1 MDFCDVV
8 GHQRRQGLEFRI
20 YKYDNEDN
28 SIMRNKVAASKAV
41 AAALIGLLAV
51 VGAFA
56 QPTITAVVNGAS
68 FQSTGIASNTWITI
82 FGTNLALSTRAWRSS
97 DFVNGTLPTSLDGV
111 SVKIEMCYSYL
122 PGYNNGARNTAE
134 MNCAY
139 EPAFVEYISPT
150 QLNVLVVHTAEF
162 LTILGNPT
170 YAEFVMILGGQIQ
183 VTTAAG
189 SSVWSPPVYP
199 GSGLGMGTWYGS
211 AFFVVGG
218 NYVAAR
224 HSDGT
229 LVGKTN
235 MIPGVYSRPA
245 QSGEI
250 ISLYGTGL
258 GPVSLPAPNTL
269 ITSPIALGAPGTEF
283 EYSLSIDDVSADVA
297 WIGLV
302 EAGLFQINVTVPNLP
317 TGDYPVVFS
326 IGDLQAYCSPGIC
339 YGGQTQT
346 GVLITIQN

>member
-1 MDFCDVV
+1 MT
-8 GHQRRQGLEFRI
+8 
-20 YKYDNEDN
+20 
-28 SIMRNKVAASKAV
+28 NKIASKAV
-41 AAALIGLLAV
+41 TAALIGLLSV

-68 FQSTGIASNTWITI
+68 FQSSGIASNTWITI
-82 FGTNLALSTRAWRSS
+82 FGTNLALSTRAWKGS

-218 NYVAAR
+218 SYVA
-224 HSDGT
+224 
-229 LVGKTN
+229 
-235 MIPGVYSRPA
+235 GVSA
-245 QSGEI
+245 CWA
-250 ISLYGTGL
+250 L
-258 GPVSLPAPNTL
+258 GQNRFLRGSQAWENG
-269 ITSPIALGAPGTEF
+269 GAPGASPDKRERVTWAASRDSVTRSKTASAWKTPDGHRSAAGPDPSRWLRLGKPVF
-283 EYSLSIDDVSADVA
+283 LPKRAFKPALS
-297 WIGLV
+297 
-302 EAGLFQINVTVPNLP
+302 P
-317 TGDYPVVFS
+317 
-326 IGDLQAYCSPGIC
+326 
-339 YGGQTQT
+339 
-346 GVLITIQN
+346 

>member
-1 MDFCDVV
+1 M
-8 GHQRRQGLEFRI
+8 LFR
-20 YKYDNEDN
+20 
-28 SIMRNKVAASKAV
+28 S
-41 AAALIGLLAV
+41 
-51 VGAFA
+51 
-56 QPTITAVVNGAS
+56 
-68 FQSTGIASNTWITI
+68 
-82 FGTNLALSTRAWRSS
+82 
-97 DFVNGTLPTSLDGV
+97 
-111 SVKIEMCYSYL
+111 
-122 PGYNNGARNTAE
+122 
-134 MNCAY
+134 Y

-150 QLNVLVVHTAEF
+150 QLNALVVHTAEF
-162 LTILGNPT
+162 LAILENPT

-189 SSVWSPPVYP
+189 SSAFFPAVFP

-218 NYVAAR
+218 SYVAAR